1 MACPESVDYTLDCT
15 GLYCP
20 QPVIR
25 TAAQAQKMRPGQILE
40 VVGDD
45 PGMQIDIPAWC
56 IGHGHECLDVEISN
70 GQIRCYLRLVS
81 GRA

>member
-1 MACPESVDYTLDCT
+1 MVVPETVDYSLDCM
-15 GLYCP
+15 GLFCP

-25 TAAQAQKMRPGQILE
+25 TAAQAQRMEPGQILE

-56 IGHGHECLDVEISN
+56 IGHGHECLAVKIEN
-70 GQIRCYLRLVS
+70 GQIRCYLRL
-81 GRA
+81 AAA